1 MNNKMNNGFETKN
14 NKRITCLEC
23 NGIGLVKTKVKI
35 CEFCDGHKCIQCGS
49 TGLEVKPYSECPKC
63 DGSGLQDPK

>member
-14 NKRITCLEC
+14 NKRITCFKC
-23 NGIGLVKTKVKI
+23 NGTGLIKTEVKI
-35 CEFCDGHKCIQCGS
+35 CEFCDGYKCIQCGS